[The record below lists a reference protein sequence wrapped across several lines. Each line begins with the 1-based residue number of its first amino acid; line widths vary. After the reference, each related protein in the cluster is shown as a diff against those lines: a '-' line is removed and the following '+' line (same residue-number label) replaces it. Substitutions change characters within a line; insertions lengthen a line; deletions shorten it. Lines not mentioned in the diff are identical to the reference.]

1 MDNFNEKT
9 EFYQKMDKY
18 YLDKP
23 GKKPYTQARTGSCY
37 GAVAKKFKGA

>member
-9 EFYQKMDKY
+9 EFYQKMEKY

-23 GKKPYTQARTGSCY
+23 GKKPYTSEKIESIIMEIND
-37 GAVAKKFKGA
+37 AKLT